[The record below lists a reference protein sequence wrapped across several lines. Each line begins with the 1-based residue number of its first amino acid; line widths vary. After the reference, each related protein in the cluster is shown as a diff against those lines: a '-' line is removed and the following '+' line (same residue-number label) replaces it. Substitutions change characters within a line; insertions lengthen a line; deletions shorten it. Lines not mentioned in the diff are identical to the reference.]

1 MTTFATDKF
10 RTGYPTI
17 QTAQYT
23 DAFVITPS
31 DTLVLAQPPRAI
43 FVGNTGN
50 IQVTMLGTMG
60 GDVTTKFILYN
71 VPSGTLLPI
80 RVQQVWLD
88 YTTATNLVGL
98 Y

>member
-1 MTTFATDKF
+1 MVTLATDKF

-17 QTAQYT
+17 QTSQYS

-31 DTLVLAQPPRAI
+31 DTVAFAQPPRAI
-43 FVGNTGN
+43 FVGTTGN

-60 GDVTTKFILYN
+60 GDTVTKFIFYN
-71 VPSGTLLPI
+71 VPSGTILPI
-80 RVQQVWLD
+80 RAAQVWLD
-88 YTTATNLVGL
+88 FTTATNLIGL